1 MDKYFYGK
9 LLGEIYRIQNKLG
22 LQTASEGRIFG
33 LLNGVEEAIDE
44 ELNGLQ
50 RIEKH
55 KVDTVCDY
63 FDPYYKGEKQLDEMP
78 SLLEFRLEL
87 EPHGVNESDLITI
100 FKYLKANDRYTLEI
114 DELGN
119 YEISRDIMHLDTSY
133 DFTHSV
139 EIKTFRYIVGG
150 KTAAEIEI
158 LCFAD
163 GFFAGQGIIH
173 FSNDEKFSTKKVYD
187 NLDEALKNCYKIIED
202 KIKDHEWFQ
211 SIKEEHDKAK

>member
-87 EPHGVNESDLITI
+87 ERHGVNESDLITI

-119 YEISRDIMHLDTSY
+119 YELNDY
-133 DFTHSV
+133 D
-139 EIKTFRYIVGG
+139 
-150 KTAAEIEI
+150 
-158 LCFAD
+158 L
-163 GFFAGQGIIH
+163 
-173 FSNDEKFSTKKVYD
+173 
-187 NLDEALKNCYKIIED
+187 
-202 KIKDHEWFQ
+202 
-211 SIKEEHDKAK
+211 